1 MSSPSTVHTNLTNF
15 AAETTKRTPPDT
27 WILAGIAIAVTTI
40 IAGIASTGVSL
51 RYFLQPTAA
60 WIVLGGT
67 LGVTL
72 ITSTRSSLV
81 HAVQRVLGLLRQPTT
96 NREELMDEIVACVRT
111 ARVQGLLAV
120 EPRIG
125 QINHAFLREML
136 GLAIDLKSR
145 SEFQAT
151 LETKLRLRERQGDA
165 DAKVLE
171 VAGGFAP
178 AIGVIGTVVGLIDVL
193 RQFSNM
199 NSVAFGIGTAFVS
212 TMYGLALAN
221 LFLLPAAH
229 RIRKRRNP
237 ASQRQLWLV
246 LATLSEVVH
255 YGAIT
260 PLRRHPRVFSF
271 FILLSCTYGIIPS
284 SLGVFIYPITLPV
297 TRLFSCRSRSVHS
310 LDWR

>member
-1 MSSPSTVHTNLTNF
+1 VSSHSTVHTDLANYVDQ
-15 AAETTKRTPPDT
+15 AAKRAPADR
-27 WILAGIAIAVTTI
+27 WILAGIAIAITTI
-40 IAGIASTGVSL
+40 IAGITSTGVSL

-60 WIVLGGT
+60 WIVMGGT

-72 ITSTRSSLV
+72 ITTPRSSLL
-81 HAVQRVLGLLRQPTT
+81 HAVQRVLGLLRQPAT
-96 NREELMDEIVACVRT
+96 NREELMDEIVTCVRT
-111 ARVQGLLAV
+111 ARVQGMLAM
-120 EPRIG
+120 EPRIAK
-125 QINHAFLREML
+125 INHAFLREML
-136 GLAIDLKSR
+136 GLAIDLKTR

-221 LFLLPAAH
+221 LILLPAAH
-229 RIRKRRNP
+229 RIR
-237 ASQRQLWLV
+237 ASVAETFEIEEMIVEGGLCLIDGTHPSLVRERLKCFLRQ
-246 LATLSEVVH
+246 AP
-255 YGAIT
+255 GK
-260 PLRRHPRVFSF
+260 
-271 FILLSCTYGIIPS
+271 
-284 SLGVFIYPITLPV
+284 
-297 TRLFSCRSRSVHS
+297 
-310 LDWR
+310 

>member
-1 MSSPSTVHTNLTNF
+1 VSLPSTASTDLTSRVE
-15 AAETTKRTPPDT
+15 ETATRTPPDR
-27 WILAGIAIAVTTI
+27 WILAGIAIAVATI

-72 ITSTRSSLV
+72 ITTPRSSLL
-81 HAVQRVLGLLRQPTT
+81 HAVRRVFGLLRQPAV
-96 NREELMDEIVACVRT
+96 NREELVDEIVSFVRT
-111 ARVQGLLAV
+111 ARVQGMLAM

-125 QINHAFLREML
+125 QINNAFLREML
-136 GLAIDLKSR
+136 ALALDVKSR

-151 LETKLRLRERQGDA
+151 LETKLRLHERQGDA

-221 LFLLPAAH
+221 LILLPASH
-229 RIRKRRNP
+229 RIR
-237 ASQRQLWLV
+237 ASVAEAFEIEEMIVEGGLCLIDGTHPSLVRERLNCFLRQ
-246 LATLSEVVH
+246 A
-255 YGAIT
+255 
-260 PLRRHPRVFSF
+260 
-271 FILLSCTYGIIPS
+271 PS
-284 SLGVFIYPITLPV
+284 K
-297 TRLFSCRSRSVHS
+297 
-310 LDWR
+310 

>member
-1 MSSPSTVHTNLTNF
+1 MSSPTTAHTGLT
-15 AAETTKRTPPDT
+15 AVTSETAGRTPVDR
-27 WILAGIAIAVTTI
+27 WILAGIAIAVMTI
-40 IAGIASTGVSL
+40 IAGVASTGVNL

-72 ITSTRSSLV
+72 ITTPRHSLL
-81 HAVQRVLGLLRQPTT
+81 HAMRRVLGLLRQSATD
-96 NREELMDEIVACVRT
+96 REGLTDEIISCVRT

-120 EPRIG
+120 EPRIA
-125 QINHAFLREML
+125 QMSNDFLREML
-136 GLAIDLKSR
+136 ALAIDVKSR
-145 SEFQAT
+145 GEFQGT

-221 LFLLPAAH
+221 VILLPAAH
-229 RIRKRRNP
+229 RIR
-237 ASQRQLWLV
+237 ASVAEQFEIEEMIVEGGLCLIDGTHPSLVRERLNCFLRQD
-246 LATLSEVVH
+246 
-255 YGAIT
+255 
-260 PLRRHPRVFSF
+260 PKK
-271 FILLSCTYGIIPS
+271 
-284 SLGVFIYPITLPV
+284 
-297 TRLFSCRSRSVHS
+297 
-310 LDWR
+310 

>member
-1 MSSPSTVHTNLTNF
+1 MSLPSTARTDLTTCVD
-15 AAETTKRTPPDT
+15 ETTKRTPPDR

-40 IAGIASTGVSL
+40 VAGIASTGVNL

-60 WIVLGGT
+60 WIVMGGT

-72 ITSTRSSLV
+72 ITTPRNSLV
-81 HAVQRVLGLLRQPTT
+81 HAVRRVLGLLRQPATDRKT
-96 NREELMDEIVACVRT
+96 LTEEIVSCVRT

-125 QINHAFLREML
+125 QVSNGFLREML
-136 GLAIDLKSR
+136 TLAIDVKSR

-221 LFLLPAAH
+221 LILLPAAH
-229 RIRKRRNP
+229 RIR
-237 ASQRQLWLV
+237 ASVAETFEIEEMIVEGGLCLFDGTHPSLVRERLNCFLRQ
-246 LATLSEVVH
+246 E
-255 YGAIT
+255 
-260 PLRRHPRVFSF
+260 PQK
-271 FILLSCTYGIIPS
+271 
-284 SLGVFIYPITLPV
+284 
-297 TRLFSCRSRSVHS
+297 
-310 LDWR
+310 

>member
-1 MSSPSTVHTNLTNF
+1 VYSPSTASTDLTSRVDE
-15 AAETTKRTPPDT
+15 ATARTPPDR
-27 WILAGIAIAVTTI
+27 WILAGIAIAVTTV

-72 ITSTRSSLV
+72 ITTPRSALL
-81 HAVQRVLGLLRQPTT
+81 HAVRRVFGLLRQPAV
-96 NREELMDEIVACVRT
+96 NREELRDDIVSCVRT
-111 ARVQGLLAV
+111 ARVQGMLAV

-125 QINHAFLREML
+125 QINNSFLREML
-136 GLAIDLKSR
+136 ALALDVKSR
-145 SEFQAT
+145 SEFHAT
-151 LETKLRLRERQGDA
+151 LETKLRLHERQGDA

-221 LFLLPAAH
+221 LILLPASH
-229 RIRKRRNP
+229 RIR
-237 ASQRQLWLV
+237 ASVAETFEIEEMIVEGGLCLIDGTHPSLVRERLNCFLRQ
-246 LATLSEVVH
+246 AP
-255 YGAIT
+255 GK
-260 PLRRHPRVFSF
+260 
-271 FILLSCTYGIIPS
+271 
-284 SLGVFIYPITLPV
+284 
-297 TRLFSCRSRSVHS
+297 
-310 LDWR
+310 